1 MAPPDDARDVLSAL
15 QLGWFLAEVRGRN
28 RPDAPPGSGASM
40 PDHADH
46 ALPLHI
52 ERGRT
57 ELRIEAQAAVLYLAQ
72 HLEVDTD
79 TNKGSY
85 GTNVDNEAK
94 ALQAA
99 RKQQKVSPSD
109 NHQKAVSNDW
119 QALANLLWEF
129 DAHVQDAL
137 TAKSVTQ
144 AAAYQLG
151 RGLAEAYW
159 ALDPGQANGSTGW
172 TFLLGDSRCDELSRL
187 VGRLSAYFDEYTAS
201 AVAGSI
207 EVWRKVAANEKWRGD
222 KGQASV
228 QLYLQIRRWYEL
240 LILGQDPTTLIKPRQ
255 VIRNWRTIW
264 RAVQYFWFQFLA
276 LIVGAVALGY
286 LGFFL
291 AENSQSS
298 AAKVVAGVLSVV
310 GLSLAS
316 ITGYL
321 KNSAQAMLK
330 RLRQDAYTD
339 LIAVAVQTAPPSPE
353 RLKGKVV
360 RDAISNRMVTPQTPN

>member
-1 MAPPDDARDVLSAL
+1 
-15 QLGWFLAEVRGRN
+15 
-28 RPDAPPGSGASM
+28 M